1 MGVLGYLPAYN
12 RNRMRGMSQEEAID
26 KFNEYNE
33 TQQSRRP
40 GERTPLQIRQNGLTR
55 AFMAFT
61 SSQIL
66 YLNNTLRH
74 ANNINKSIRKGEKVK
89 AEDSRGFIFNAVMSS
104 VLFTLASNIF
114 VLLFGSDEEKER
126 AYRDTLW
133 SPIKNLL
140 VLPVWGAALEEFYNL
155 YVGNKYPT
163 EVALDPLG
171 KVVRDV
177 KKVATKGEVAPAVK
191 SAAELALG
199 TNFDPGLSLINIAAG
214 EPIEPE
220 LYNLI
225 GVPKSARPED

>member
-1 MGVLGYLPAYN
+1 
-12 RNRMRGMSQEEAID
+12 MSQEEAVD

-74 ANNINKSIRKGEKVK
+74 ANNISK
-89 AEDSRGFIFNAVMSS
+89 ALRTGQKIKAADSRGLIFNAVMSS

-114 VLLFGSDEEKER
+114 ILLYGNDEEKER
-126 AYRDTLW
+126 AYRDTLA
-133 SPIKNLL
+133 SPLKNLFAI
-140 VLPVWGAALEEFYNL
+140 PVWGAAMEEFYNL
-155 YVGNKYPT
+155 YVGNKYPSDIA
-163 EVALDPLG
+163 VNPLG
-171 KVVRDV
+171 KVTRDV
-177 KKVATKGEVAPAVK
+177 IKVANGGEVSTAVK
-191 SAAELALG
+191 EVGELALG

-220 LYNLI
+220 LYDLI
-225 GVPKSARPED
+225 GVPKSARPE

>member
-1 MGVLGYLPAYN
+1 
-12 RNRMRGMSQEEAID
+12 MRGMSQEEAVD
-26 KFNEYNE
+26 RFNEYNE

-40 GERTPLQIRQNGLTR
+40 GERAPIQIYRDGLTR
-55 AFMAFT
+55 LVTAFT

-66 YLNNTLRH
+66 YLNNSLRH
-74 ANNINKSIRKGEKVK
+74 ANNISKALRTGQKVK
-89 AEDSRGFIFNAVMSS
+89 AEDSRGLIFNAIMSS
-104 VLFTLASNIF
+104 VLFTLASNAF
-114 VLLFGSDEEKER
+114 LLLYGNDEEKER
-126 AYRDTLW
+126 AYRDVLA

-140 VLPVWGAALEEFYNL
+140 SIPVFGAAMEEFYNL
-155 YVGNKYPT
+155 YVGNKYPSD
-163 EVALDPLG
+163 VALDPLG

-191 SAAELALG
+191 SAAELASG